1 MLLAKCYTT
10 REGVGKESL
19 GLSPEWKLETL
30 VLHTDFLHSRDCQSP
45 LELPN
50 KIGVL
55 GSRPLASL
63 LSSFLGQASPTSPAS
78 YISSRPHPQE
88 VKKRPFHGLT
98 RTRNNTTYTDFA
110 PRTKEN
116 TSGLRLRLFY

>member
-78 YISSRPHPQE
+78 YISSRPPSAGGEEKAFSWTNAH
-88 VKKRPFHGLT
+88 KK
-98 RTRNNTTYTDFA
+98 
-110 PRTKEN
+110 
-116 TSGLRLRLFY
+116 